1 MAALRLKL
9 YSHLFME
16 EPVLPPMPAPLVYV
30 VAGNGVHLW
39 AKRDGLEAF
48 IPVQPCA
55 VRDLYPA
62 QPFVRLDGLPRVEAR
77 LVQQMLLRSRAA
89 QRLGDD
95 TPVETLFF
103 LSGRGSSGWQLWEPP
118 QQQEPTRVA
127 PIPGL
132 LDMEAYA
139 GVLMEV
145 HTHPL
150 PDMPAFFSCIDDEEE
165 KGFRLYGVIGG
176 ISRGQGRIEAEIRM
190 RVVIYGVD
198 VASYEFPASW
208 VLSLPEGV
216 RECAAPGTHGVAGED
231 AQWE

>member
-9 YSHLFME
+9 YSHLFMQ
-16 EPVLPPMPAPLVYV
+16 EPLLPPMPAPLVYV

-39 AKRDGLEAF
+39 AKRDGLEAL

-62 QPFVRLDGLPRVEAR
+62 QPFVRLDGLPQVEAR
-77 LVQQMLLRSRAA
+77 LVQQMLLRGSAA
-89 QRLGDD
+89 RRPGDG

-103 LSGRGSSGWQLWEPP
+103 LSGHSSSGWRLWEPP

-127 PIPGL
+127 PIRGL
-132 LDMEAYA
+132 LDMEAY
-139 GVLMEV
+139 GRVLMEV

-150 PDMPAFFSCIDDEEE
+150 PDMPAFFSCLDDEEE
-165 KGFRLYGVIGG
+165 RGFRLYGVIGG
-176 ISRGQGRIEAEIRM
+176 ISRGHGRIEAEIRM
-190 RVVIYGVD
+190 RVVIYDVN

-208 VLSLPEGV
+208 VLSLPEGM
-216 RECAAPGTHGVAGED
+216 RECAAPDAPATSRED
-231 AQWE
+231 ARWE

>member
-16 EPVLPPMPAPLVYV
+16 EPALPPMPAPLVYV
-30 VAGNGVHLW
+30 VAGNGIHLW
-39 AKRDGLEAF
+39 AKRKGLEAL

-77 LVQQMLLRSRAA
+77 LVQQMLLRGSAA
-89 QRLGDD
+89 QRPEDG

-103 LSGRGSSGWQLWEPP
+103 LSGPGSSGWRLWEPP

-127 PIPGL
+127 PIRAL

-145 HTHPL
+145 HTHPQ
-150 PDMPAFFSCIDDEEE
+150 PDMPAFFSHIDDEEE
-165 KGFRLYGVIGG
+165 RGFRLYGVIGR
-176 ISRGQGRIEAEIRM
+176 ISRGQGTIEAEIRM

-208 VLSLPEGV
+208 VLSLPEGL
-216 RECAAPGTHGVAGED
+216 RECAALGAPDSAGED
-231 AQWE
+231 VQWE

>member
-9 YSHLFME
+9 YSHLFMQ
-16 EPVLPPMPAPLVYV
+16 EPLLPPMPAPLVYV

-39 AKRDGLEAF
+39 AKRDGLEAL

-62 QPFVRLDGLPRVEAR
+62 QPFVRLDGLPQVEAR
-77 LVQQMLLRSRAA
+77 LVQQMLLRGSAA
-89 QRLGDD
+89 QRPEDG

-103 LSGRGSSGWQLWEPP
+103 LSGHGSSGWRLWEPP

-127 PIPGL
+127 PVREL
-132 LDMEAYA
+132 LDMEAY
-139 GVLMEV
+139 GSVLMEV

-165 KGFRLYGVIGG
+165 CGFRLYGVIGR
-176 ISRGQGRIEAEIRM
+176 ISRGQVAIEAEIRM

-216 RECAAPGTHGVAGED
+216 RECAAPGTPGSVGED
-231 AQWE
+231 ARWE

>member
-16 EPVLPPMPAPLVYV
+16 EPALPLMPAPLVYV

-39 AKRDGLEAF
+39 AKRDGLEAL

-55 VRDLYPA
+55 VRDLYPV
-62 QPFVRLDGLPRVEAR
+62 QPFVGLDGLPRVEAR
-77 LVQQMLLRSRAA
+77 LVQQMLLRGSAA
-89 QRLGDD
+89 RRPEDG

-103 LSGRGSSGWQLWEPP
+103 LSGRGSSGWHLWEPS

-127 PIPGL
+127 PVREA
-132 LDMEAYA
+132 LDMEAYGA
-139 GVLMEV
+139 VLMEV

-150 PDMPAFFSCIDDEEE
+150 PDMPTFFSCIDDEEE
-165 KGFRLYGVIGG
+165 RGFRLYGVIGS
-176 ISRGQGRIEAEIRM
+176 ISRSQGRVEAEIRM

-208 VLSLPEGV
+208 VLSLPEGM
-216 RECAAPGTHGVAGED
+216 RECMAPGTPGAAEED
-231 AQWE
+231 ARWE

>member
-1 MAALRLKL
+1 MATLRLKL

-16 EPVLPPMPAPLVYV
+16 EPALPAMPAPLVYV

-39 AKRDGLEAF
+39 ARREGLEAL
-48 IPVQPCA
+48 IPVQLCA

-77 LVQQMLLRSRAA
+77 LAQQMLLRGSAA
-89 QRLGDD
+89 QRPGDG

-103 LSGRGSSGWQLWEPP
+103 LKGSGPSGWRLCEPP
-118 QQQEPTRVA
+118 QRQEPTRVA
-127 PIPGL
+127 PIREM

-145 HTHPL
+145 HTHPQ
-150 PDMPAFFSCIDDEEE
+150 PDMPAFFSHIDDEEE
-165 KGFRLYGVIGG
+165 RGFRLYGVIGR
-176 ISRGQGRIEAEIRM
+176 ISRGQGPIQAEIRM

-208 VLSLPEGV
+208 VLSLPEGL
-216 RECAAPGTHGVAGED
+216 RECAAPGSKGED
-231 AQWE
+231 VRWE

>member
-16 EPVLPPMPAPLVYV
+16 EPELPPMPAPLVYV

-39 AKRDGLEAF
+39 GRREGLEAL
-48 IPVQPCA
+48 IPVQPCS
-55 VRDLYPA
+55 VRDLYPV

-77 LVQQMLLRSRAA
+77 LVQQMLLRGSAA
-89 QRLGDD
+89 QRPEDG

-103 LSGRGSSGWQLWEPP
+103 LSGRGSSGWHLWEPP
-118 QQQEPTRVA
+118 QQREPTRVA
-127 PIPGL
+127 PVRGL
-132 LDMEAYA
+132 LDIEAYA

-165 KGFRLYGVIGG
+165 RGFRLYGVIGRIG
-176 ISRGQGRIEAEIRM
+176 RGKDRAEAEIRM

-198 VASYEFPASW
+198 VASNEFPASW
-208 VLSLPEGV
+208 VLSLPEGI
-216 RECAAPGTHGVAGED
+216 RECAAPGTPGAAGEG
-231 AQWE
+231 ARWE

>member
-9 YSHLFME
+9 YSHLFMQ
-16 EPVLPPMPAPLVYV
+16 EPALPPMPAPLVYV

-39 AKRDGLEAF
+39 AKRDGLEAL

-55 VRDLYPA
+55 VRDLYPV
-62 QPFVRLDGLPRVEAR
+62 QPFVRLDGLPLVEAR
-77 LVQQMLLRSRAA
+77 LVQQMLLRGSAA
-89 QRLGDD
+89 RRPGDG

-103 LSGRGSSGWQLWEPP
+103 LSGHSSPGWRLWEPP

-127 PIPGL
+127 PIREA
-132 LDMEAYA
+132 LDMEAYG

-150 PDMPAFFSCIDDEEE
+150 PGMPAFFSCIDDEEE
-165 KGFRLYGVIGG
+165 RGFRLYGVIGG
-176 ISRGQGRIEAEIRM
+176 IARDQGAIEAEIRM
-190 RVVIYGVD
+190 RVVIYDVN

-208 VLSLPEGV
+208 VLSLPEGM
-216 RECAAPGTHGVAGED
+216 RECAAPGAPATLGEG
-231 AQWE
+231 ARWE